1 MEWAPNVFGFFIH
14 ENWRLSMWLGD
25 DVGHLFDRSSD
36 PHEMNN
42 LWQNRDYATNKAELT
57 EMMLRERM
65 RLADT
70 LPLINRF
77 A

>member
-1 MEWAPNVFGFFIH
+1 
-14 ENWRLSMWLGD
+14 
-25 DVGHLFDRSSD
+25 
-36 PHEMNN
+36 MNN
-42 LWQNRDYATNKAELT
+42 LWQNRDYAANKAELT

-70 LPLINRF
+70 LPLTNRF